1 MSQPEQDPEVGAAP
15 GAENVAG
22 PAEVGGAI
30 GLGATAIG
38 AGQMDELNAVAN
50 SGGEAGRFEYT
61 EEQLRSIMNR
71 WKALAEE
78 YQEDVRIAEPL
89 RRIVGPGDEY
99 VSARY
104 ALAANASGEQV
115 IRSLKERRDY
125 CWAQAR
131 KCAEALGEYVETE
144 DEAAREMKKP
154 DGPVG
159 PV

>member
-1 MSQPEQDPEVGAAP
+1 MGQPEQDPEVGAAP

-71 WKALAEE
+71 WQALADE
-78 YQEDVRIAEPL
+78 YAEDVITAEPL
-89 RRIVGPGDEY
+89 RRIRGPGDEY

-104 ALAANASGEQV
+104 AIAANAAGQKV
-115 IRSLKERRDY
+115 IDTLIERQEY
-125 CWAQAR
+125 CQTQAD
-131 KCAEALGEYVETE
+131 KCAKALGEYVETE
-144 DEAAREMKKP
+144 DEAEREMKKP